1 MHVDVI
7 YSPRLLEI
15 LKVLVS
21 HDDYVST
28 HVLAEALSV
37 SNRTVFREIQNVN
50 YLLEPFNI
58 ELESKSG
65 FGYKL
70 RGSPED
76 VNRLIQSLESSQNKR
91 PCRNADERRELLMI
105 ECLMQ
110 TSMIKLSNLASIFDV
125 SEGTIS
131 RDLDIIEE
139 KLKRH
144 HLKLIRRQGYGI
156 EIEGREEDV
165 RKAIIEVV
173 HQQLALQNETLFER
187 CHQDIVQYFQN
198 QESGILGLLNQ
209 ETVYNVIDVLEHSS
223 TQIVSK
229 ITEHSYIGLVIHLTI
244 AVERIRAGDAVL
256 SSLSLTYDDEALVS
270 VAKIIISDIES
281 RFNVTFP
288 EAEVGY
294 VLMHLKGTRPRNSS
308 QLSQEKLMSN

>member
-1 MHVDVI
+1 MDMI

-76 VNRLIQSLESSQNKR
+76 VNRLIQSLESSQNKL
-91 PCRNADERRELLMI
+91 PYRNADERRELLMI

-110 TSMIKLSNLASIFDV
+110 TSMIK
-125 SEGTIS
+125 
-131 RDLDIIEE
+131 
-139 KLKRH
+139 
-144 HLKLIRRQGYGI
+144 
-156 EIEGREEDV
+156 
-165 RKAIIEVV
+165 
-173 HQQLALQNETLFER
+173 
-187 CHQDIVQYFQN
+187 
-198 QESGILGLLNQ
+198 
-209 ETVYNVIDVLEHSS
+209 
-223 TQIVSK
+223 
-229 ITEHSYIGLVIHLTI
+229 
-244 AVERIRAGDAVL
+244 
-256 SSLSLTYDDEALVS
+256 
-270 VAKIIISDIES
+270 
-281 RFNVTFP
+281 
-288 EAEVGY
+288 
-294 VLMHLKGTRPRNSS
+294 
-308 QLSQEKLMSN
+308 